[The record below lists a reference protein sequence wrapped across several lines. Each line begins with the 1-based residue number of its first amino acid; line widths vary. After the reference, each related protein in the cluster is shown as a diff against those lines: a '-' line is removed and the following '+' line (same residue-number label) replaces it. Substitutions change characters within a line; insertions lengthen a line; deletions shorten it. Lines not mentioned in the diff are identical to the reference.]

1 MPARSPSSAIPSEDV
16 VVARSAC
23 GQISPSE
30 ASIAAFVS
38 TSSTIASTIR
48 SAPSTSAGLVVTRT
62 FDASPPS
69 TLAQSFSTSSS
80 ARQAEVSLRART
92 VTPPRTEADAAR
104 PSAIAPLP
112 AIAGFA

>member
-1 MPARSPSSAIPSEDV
+1 MAPPADTSFNLLLANAVLV
-16 VVARSAC
+16 VH
-23 GQISPSE
+23 

-62 FDASPPS
+62 CDASPPS
-69 TLAQSFSTSSS
+69 TFVQSFSTSSS

-92 VTPPRTEADAAR
+92 KIYYDAANMR
-104 PSAIAPLP
+104 VTNNANANQYLTREYRAPYKL
-112 AIAGFA
+112 